1 MKQGNAQWWQAYR
14 YMQEH
19 GALTSLT
26 ALTELGIISFPKR
39 ICEMEKRGIKVE
51 RRRITVVD
59 RNGDLK
65 QVNEYRL
72 AG

>member
-1 MKQGNAQWWQAYR
+1 MKQGNAQWWQAYQ
-14 YMQEH
+14 YMKEH